1 MLLFLIF
8 FFLLLVLVGYLRLMK
23 VVGHVVC
30 GHSAAHATVV
40 IMSAF
45 NGVTELFLVRSFSSL
60 RVRIFSPCPFPH
72 SPPGVVTVT
81 IAFISRFDNL

>member
-1 MLLFLIF
+1 MLLFLI

-23 VVGHVVC
+23 VVGHV
-30 GHSAAHATVV
+30 GRRHSAALAPVV

>member
-1 MLLFLIF
+1 MYMIHVFLII
-8 FFLLLVLVGYLRLMK
+8 LVLVGYLRLMK

-45 NGVTELFLVRSFSSL
+45 NGVTELFLVRSFSSF